1 MLNFSA
7 CVNWR
12 LREAGL
18 GVGLG
23 VERDWGEFIEVG
35 CVCATA
41 APDIVFLGTRNY
53 RLQDLEKERLSRLLS
68 HFLVSIHSYSHA
80 H

>member
-18 GVGLG
+18 DVVLEDDGV
-23 VERDWGEFIEVG
+23 WGESIEIG
-35 CVCATA
+35 CICATA
-41 APDIVFLGTRNY
+41 APDIVFFGMRDYKL
-53 RLQDLEKERLSRLLS
+53 
-68 HFLVSIHSYSHA
+68 
-80 H
+80 